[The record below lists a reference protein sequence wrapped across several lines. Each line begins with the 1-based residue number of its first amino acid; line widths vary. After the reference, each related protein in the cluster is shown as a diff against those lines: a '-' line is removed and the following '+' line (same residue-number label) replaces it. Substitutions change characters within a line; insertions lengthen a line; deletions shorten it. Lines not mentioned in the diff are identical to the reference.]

1 MQSSSLGNQAARR
14 ASWIALLTGATIF
27 GSFIFACATPF
38 PALGALAALH
48 MNRRDAFALT
58 GINWAANQIIG
69 YGFLHY
75 PQSLESFA
83 WGAWIG
89 MAALAA
95 TAAAIATESFAR
107 RAGRLASAVPAFV
120 IAVATYECVLYV
132 ATVFLPSEPGAFG
145 FKIVLYIVEVN
156 AFAFAGLIIL
166 QRIGRMTGIAAQR
179 EHGTTRTA

>member
-1 MQSSSLGNQAARR
+1 MQSTALGNQAARR
-14 ASWIALLTGATIF
+14 AVWIALLTGGTIV

-48 MNRRDAFALT
+48 MKRRDAFALT

-89 MAALAA
+89 FAALIATTTAIGAKSLVRRAGWA
-95 TAAAIATESFAR
+95 TAAVTTF
-107 RAGRLASAVPAFV
+107 LV
-120 IAVATYECVLYV
+120 AVAAYESVLYA
-132 ATVFLPSEPGAFG
+132 ATGFLPSEPGAFG
-145 FKIVLYIVEVN
+145 FKIVLYVVEVN
-156 AFAFAGLIIL
+156 ALAFAGLLIL
-166 QRIGRMTGIAAQR
+166 QRMGRSAGLTSSR
-179 EHGTTRTA
+179 ESAVANTV

>member
-1 MQSSSLGNQAARR
+1 MQSSAIGNQAERR
-14 ASWIALLTGATIF
+14 ALWMALLTGATIVS
-27 GSFIFACATPF
+27 SFIFACATPF

-89 MAALAA
+89 IAALFA
-95 TAAAIATESFAR
+95 TATAIATESLAR
-107 RAGRLASAVPAFV
+107 RTGPAMAAVIVFLL
-120 IAVATYECVLYV
+120 AVAAYECVLYA
-132 ATVFLPSEPGAFG
+132 ATTFLPSEPGAFG
-145 FKIVLYIVEVN
+145 FKIVLYVVEVN
-156 AFAFAGLIIL
+156 ASAFAGLLIL
-166 QRIGRMTGIAAQR
+166 QRIGRSTGLVVPREPGAAS
-179 EHGTTRTA
+179 TA